1 MSSEL
6 LGHEDWV
13 LASVPLKAEAGASE
27 GAAVEQVAARFHTKS
42 CVERLS
48 AVQLLGVDTVPILVR
63 AMPRET
69 LLCRLCI

>member
-27 GAAVEQVAARFHTKS
+27 GAAVEQVAARFTKS

-69 LLCRLCI
+69 LLCRRCI